1 MNAKHIATNLVTGEV
16 MMTNR
21 ANHLKRWV
29 ARTERWNIAH
39 GYGKGEWVFAHGTNA
54 YDRLHNKATAI
65 LGERA
70 GF

>member
-1 MNAKHIATNLVTGEV
+1 MNAKHIAYNTLTGEV

-39 GYGKGEWVFAHGTNA
+39 GYGTGKWVFAHGNNA
-54 YDRLHNKATAI
+54 IDRITAKVQR
-65 LGERA
+65 GGDR
-70 GF
+70 